1 MATAILMP
9 QLGLTMEEGTVGSW
23 LKNVGD
29 TVSKG
34 ESLIEITTDKLSNEI
49 ESEVDGVLL
58 SIVANE
64 GDDVPVKGILGYIGQ
79 PGEVIEEAGTE
90 VKVEEKVEIE
100 SVAVS
105 TNNETKEKDPSQ
117 RMRIS
122 PLARKAATKLNVE
135 FENLDGSG
143 PGGRIIYNDILE
155 ASKCDKVEEVKPSA
169 IVENKAIENTVNDNA
184 AVENQVVVNQ
194 NERREKITGM
204 RKVVAKRM
212 LASHSEIPSVTQSV
226 RVDVTKL
233 LDFRKMINEGREK
246 EDKFSIND
254 LILKALSKVLA
265 NNKHM
270 LASIDGEEIV
280 YKEDVNIGMAVALE
294 EGLIVP
300 VIKNADILSLGAISK
315 EAKSLAKKAREG
327 TLSMEEYQDSTF
339 SISNLGMYSIDMFT
353 PIINQPNSA
362 ILGVCDIEDVLAL
375 VDETVVVKKMMRI
388 VVTFDH
394 RLFDGAVIA
403 RFQLA
408 IKELLENPMSIVL

>member
-1 MATAILMP
+1 MATAIIMP

-23 LKNVGD
+23 LKNIGD
-29 TVSKG
+29 SISKG
-34 ESLIEITTDKLSNEI
+34 EPILEITTDKLSNEI

-58 SIVANE
+58 SICAQE

-79 PGEVIEEAGTE
+79 PGERIENVETE
-90 VKVEEKVEIE
+90 GKVEEKVE
-100 SVAVS
+100 
-105 TNNETKEKDPSQ
+105 TNDEVTTTIANNNSSKGVEKNE
-117 RMRIS
+117 RIRIS
-122 PLARKAATKLNVE
+122 PLAKKAAQKLDVK
-135 FENLDGSG
+135 FENLQGSG
-143 PGGRIIYNDILE
+143 QAGRIIYNDIVE
-155 ASKCDKVEEVKPSA
+155 ASKCKVEEKEEVIETVVVEQPSA
-169 IVENKAIENTVNDNA
+169 NVEIK
-184 AVENQVVVNQ
+184 
-194 NERREKITGM
+194 NEKREKITGM

-212 LASHSEIPSVTQSV
+212 LQSHTEIPSVTQSV
-226 RVDVTKL
+226 RIDVTKL
-233 LDFRKMINEGREK
+233 MDFRVMINEGREK

-254 LILKALSKVLA
+254 LILKAVAKVLG

-270 LASIDGEEIV
+270 LASIDGDEIV
-280 YKEDVNIGMAVALE
+280 YNDSVNIGMAVALD

-300 VIKNADILSLGAISK
+300 VIKDADKLSLGMISK
-315 EAKSLAKKAREG
+315 YAKSLAKKAREG
-327 TLSMEEYQDSTF
+327 TLSIDEYQDSTF

-362 ILGVCDIEDVLAL
+362 ILGVCAIEDILAL
-375 VDETVVVKKMMRI
+375 VDDNVVTKKVMRI